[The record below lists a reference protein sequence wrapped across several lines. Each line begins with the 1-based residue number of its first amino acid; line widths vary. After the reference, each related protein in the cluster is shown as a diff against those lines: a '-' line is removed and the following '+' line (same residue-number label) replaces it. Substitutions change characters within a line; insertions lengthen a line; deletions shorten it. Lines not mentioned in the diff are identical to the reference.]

1 MSLSN
6 AETKEIQNLIR
17 KEIKTFLDSNT
28 LRQFEDKFLEKIQKE
43 MKRGKLEK
51 EMKDTIQKMFTEFY
65 RYMWDSR
72 GQWENRIKNT

>member
-1 MSLSN
+1 
-6 AETKEIQNLIR
+6 
-17 KEIKTFLDSNT
+17 
-28 LRQFEDKFLEKIQKE
+28 

-72 GQWENRIKNT
+72 GQWESRIKNT